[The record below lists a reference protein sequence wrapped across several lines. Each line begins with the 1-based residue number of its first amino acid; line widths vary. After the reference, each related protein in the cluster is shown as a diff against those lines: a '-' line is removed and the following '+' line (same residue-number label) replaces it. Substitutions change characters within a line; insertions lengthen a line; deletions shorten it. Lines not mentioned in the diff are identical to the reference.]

1 MKPNM
6 GSKDRMIRL
15 VLAAALLILHFTG
28 MITGTLGWVTLI
40 VAAIFILTSF
50 VRFCPIYTLVGAN
63 TCEK

>member
-6 GSKDRMIRL
+6 GSKDRMVRL

-28 MITGTLGWVTLI
+28 MITGTLGWVALI

-50 VRFCPIYTLVGAN
+50 VRFCPIYAIVGAN

>member
-1 MKPNM
+1 MV
-6 GSKDRMIRL
+6 RL

-28 MITGTLGWVTLI
+28 TITGTLGWVALI

-50 VRFCPIYTLVGAN
+50 VRFCPIYAIVGAN